1 MIQQNNISICPKHLF
16 QTLFGL
22 CHLNNVTEKYLVD
35 KNLSQEYK
43 DKCADLNDGK
53 WTKSSKGGD
62 VLVVDGHGYLIKYL
76 RKYKA
81 GKITVYPKCV
91 NSSCAAS
98 NRLVDGILFDKD
110 HKSHSCSPDPT
121 LFERL
126 DVYSNLKLKAATSDK
141 APSN

>member
-1 MIQQNNISICPKHLF
+1 M
-16 QTLFGL
+16 
-22 CHLNNVTEKYLVD
+22 NNVTEKYLFD

-62 VLVVDGHGYLIKYL
+62 VLVVDGHGYLKKYL
-76 RKYKA
+76 RKSKA
-81 GKITVYPKCV
+81 GKITVYLKCV

-126 DVYSNLKLKAATSDK
+126 DVYSNRKLKAATSDNT
-141 APSN
+141 PYF